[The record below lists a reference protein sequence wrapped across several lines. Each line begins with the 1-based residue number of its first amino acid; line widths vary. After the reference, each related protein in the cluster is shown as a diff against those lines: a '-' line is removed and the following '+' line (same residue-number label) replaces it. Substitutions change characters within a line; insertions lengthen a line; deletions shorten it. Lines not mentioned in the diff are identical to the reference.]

1 MTLPSSPQAA
11 PTGLDLKYG
20 TRKEPR
26 ATGHVVP
33 SLLRPFAETA
43 RPTHT
48 GSWTRAALAQRR
60 RLLVGS
66 GGEQWVKWNHR
77 HQRSE
82 GMVPT

>member
-11 PTGLDLKYG
+11 PPGLDLKYG
-20 TRKEPR
+20 TRKEPQ

-33 SLLRPFAETA
+33 SLLHPFAETA
-43 RPTHT
+43 HPTHT